1 MFWGL
6 AGSHLHADSGKNM
19 GFLALAYSRPQF
31 TAAAC
36 GGADNGDAPAVA
48 TTFEP
53 TLLPNIT
60 TRPSNTASVCAG
72 TFSVRATVVDHH
84 TTVFQ

>member
-1 MFWGL
+1 MFLVL
-6 AGSHLHADSGKNM
+6 ADSHPHADSGDNM
-19 GFLALAYSRPQF
+19 GFIAPACPRPPF

-53 TLLPNIT
+53 CPPT
-60 TRPSNTASVCAG
+60 
-72 TFSVRATVVDHH
+72 
-84 TTVFQ
+84 

>member
-1 MFWGL
+1 MLCIGQYTVCGNIRNLETKKNVPCTQHSIFWGI
-6 AGSHLHADSGKNM
+6 AGSHPHADSRKNM
-19 GFLALAYSRPQF
+19 GFLAPAHPRPPV

-53 TLLPNIT
+53 DPT
-60 TRPSNTASVCAG
+60 S
-72 TFSVRATVVDHH
+72 
-84 TTVFQ
+84 